1 MWNICKTFSSVWVLF
16 SFRLCFHWFF
26 EHYCFLNSL
35 SLPLI
40 LLLFLKCGSY
50 DVSLYPFSALHT
62 DGHPDCLLWRRGGF
76 SLATSTSWLR
86 TVCVR
91 LLAIF
96 WGQGIYCSSHFICSL
111 KEWGAVRKN
120 SAEALCSLC
129 WRFPIPV
136 ALLSLGKDLWAVLSS
151 FSLVVGGSFPWGVE
165 YFALRTGH
173 RLRPEAWNIQE
184 TQPYLFTSITSTC
197 CLQRLF
203 PKLPQMEKRKRDKA
217 LAFYLMVCVCQGE
230 TQVRYCIS
238 HPFPSSHSYEGCWL
252 MMICYPLVLPSPPLA
267 EVSSQKIIRLVLP
280 SFSTFYMTWR
290 DQILC
295 CGSSCTEILK

>member
-1 MWNICKTFSSVWVLF
+1 MD
-16 SFRLCFHWFF
+16 FF
-26 EHYCFLNSL
+26 YC
-35 SLPLI
+35 LPLI

-50 DVSLYPFSALHT
+50 DVSLYPSSALHT

-111 KEWGAVRKN
+111 KEWAVVRKN
-120 SAEALCSLC
+120 WAEDLYSLC

-136 ALLSLGKDLWAVLSS
+136 ALLSLGMDLWAVPSS

-184 TQPYLFTSITSTC
+184 TQPYLFTSLTSFTC

-203 PKLPQMEKRKRDKA
+203 LKLPQVEKRKRDKV
-217 LAFYLMVCVCQGE
+217 LAFYLMVGVCQGE
-230 TQVRYCIS
+230 TYVRYCIQLS
-238 HPFPSSHSYEGCWL
+238 ASL
-252 MMICYPLVLPSPPLA
+252 IPSP
-267 EVSSQKIIRLVLP
+267 LP
-280 SFSTFYMTWR
+280 TLMR
-290 DQILC
+290 DL
-295 CGSSCTEILK
+295 G